1 MWDGSGSAFPA
12 PKPRNGFR
20 VSMKYLYGKSAL
32 PRPPVLRNSM
42 PCQSWPARPLGQ
54 GAHPHRTQE
63 LWREA
68 AAQPMISIPASS
80 ASKASTTGSAFHIHA
95 HYLTVKCEAASHL
108 RPPLIYKG
116 KLLALNGLFQCFFDI
131 GDVHLASGKNVT
143 KTGIGTIQINQ
154 GLACWYLAGN
164 RMPKTSLTCLKRTNL
179 HRIWP

>member
-1 MWDGSGSAFPA
+1 MGWFWQRVPHPETSKCFQGQYEISLWEKRTAKTTRSAQFH
-12 PKPRNGFR
+12 
-20 VSMKYLYGKSAL
+20 AL
-32 PRPPVLRNSM
+32 PILTCTSFGPGSSSSPN
-42 PCQSWPARPLGQ
+42 AR
-54 GAHPHRTQE
+54 TVC
-63 LWREA
+63 REA
-68 AAQPMISIPASS
+68 TAQPMISIPASS
-80 ASKASTTGSAFHIHA
+80 ASKVSTKGSAFHIHA

-179 HRIWP
+179 HRI